1 MKTSFVTIREAEDF
15 SKSKIKKGTFNWLIS
30 GAEDNKTTNEN
41 INFLN
46 NLKIKPKILAKN
58 FNFNFKKSFFGKII
72 KSPLILSPMGHQT
85 QFHKLGEIE
94 MAKAICKINT
104 IGFFSTQGRHSFEK
118 ISNLNKNNQN
128 LVWQIFLF
136 GNKSWIENEI
146 KRSHR
151 VKSVALALCLDAP
164 VRSHRYIDRESRYDA
179 RKHGQRSYPVSPSPK
194 MALKFDWEIIKWI
207 KKKSDK
213 PLILKGIISADDAK
227 LAIKYKADSIWI
239 SNHGGRM
246 FNSGISSGEALIS
259 IKKNISKKIP
269 IIVDGGV
276 RRGSDIIKYLCLGAN
291 FVGIGRPAIYG
302 LVLNGSKGVENIFNI
317 LNSEFQTNIFNGGFK
332 SYQEINIK
340 RIIKN

>member
-1 MKTSFVTIREAEDF
+1 
-15 SKSKIKKGTFNWLIS
+15 
-30 GAEDNKTTNEN
+30 
-41 INFLN
+41 
-46 NLKIKPKILAKN
+46 
-58 FNFNFKKSFFGKII
+58 
-72 KSPLILSPMGHQT
+72 
-85 QFHKLGEIE
+85 
-94 MAKAICKINT
+94 
-104 IGFFSTQGRHSFEK
+104 
-118 ISNLNKNNQN
+118 
-128 LVWQIFLF
+128 
-136 GNKSWIENEI
+136 
-146 KRSHR
+146 
-151 VKSVALALCLDAP
+151 
-164 VRSHRYIDRESRYDA
+164 
-179 RKHGQRSYPVSPSPK
+179 

>member
-1 MKTSFVTIREAEDF
+1 
-15 SKSKIKKGTFNWLIS
+15 
-30 GAEDNKTTNEN
+30 
-41 INFLN
+41 
-46 NLKIKPKILAKN
+46 
-58 FNFNFKKSFFGKII
+58 
-72 KSPLILSPMGHQT
+72 
-85 QFHKLGEIE
+85 
-94 MAKAICKINT
+94 MAKAICKVDT
-104 IGFFSTQGRHSFEK
+104 IGLFSTQSRHSFEK
-118 ISNLNKNNQN
+118 ISNSNRNDKN

-136 GNKSWIENEI
+136 GNKLWIENEI

-179 RKHGQRSYPVSPSPK
+179 RKYGKRTYPVSPNPK

-213 PLILKGIISADDAK
+213 PLILKGIISVEDAK
-227 LAIKYKADSIWI
+227 LAAKYKADSIWI

-246 FNSGISSGEALIS
+246 FNSGISSGEALLS
-259 IKKNISKKIP
+259 IKQNISKKIP

-276 RRGSDIIKYLCLGAN
+276 RRGSDIIKYLCLGAD

-302 LVLNGSKGVENIFNI
+302 LILNGSKGVENIFKI
-317 LNSEFQTNIFNGGFK
+317 LNNEFETNVFNGGFQ
-332 SYQEINIK
+332 SYKEMNIK